1 MLIQYLFRSVFNSY
15 LMKKSSRQLVLG
27 SLQPLLFC
35 VGMYFVVLIFSVFV
49 CSSIYRVMKPRKQSI
64 SLQQADQQPSVT
76 TTAMV
81 TAFK

>member
-1 MLIQYLFRSVFNSY
+1 
-15 LMKKSSRQLVLG
+15 MKKTNRQLVLG

-35 VGMYFVVLIFSVFV
+35 VGMYFVVLIFSVFI
-49 CSSIYRVMKPRKQSI
+49 CTSLYRVMKPKKSSIVLEQSQKEV
-64 SLQQADQQPSVT
+64 STGS

>member
-1 MLIQYLFRSVFNSY
+1 
-15 LMKKSSRQLVLG
+15 MKKTNRQLVLG

-49 CSSIYRVMKPRKQSI
+49 CTSLYRVMKTKKSSI
-64 SLQQADQQPSVT
+64 VMEQNKKAVKTSA

-81 TAFK
+81 TAFQ